1 MKNLLQISL
10 CMAAILM
17 PFSLLAQDSDAIEE
31 VIVSATKKDASA
43 QDVAIALD
51 VLTSDQIDSLN
62 IDTMRDVAARIPTL
76 TTNYNTDPFQA
87 SIRIRGI
94 GSSQSDTSL
103 EAGVAVIVD
112 GVYLNRTGL
121 GLNDLTDIARVEVLQ
136 GPQGTLYGKN
146 ANAGVVN
153 IVTKTPVI
161 GDDEGFIEIESG
173 DYNQERITGGITKTL
188 SDTSAM
194 RFSFNKNEADGWM
207 KNVADNS
214 TANNEDD
221 LTMSLKL
228 YFNPSDTRSVVFSH
242 SDTSKNGNCCAA
254 DSQPNNP
261 VILAGAMVT
270 GKTIQ
275 NNDTTDF
282 IFSASDRPQF
292 DLDSS
297 LTSLKI
303 DDELENGTLTT
314 IISRNKYDFYKGVDA
329 DFSAIDLANS
339 DRNIGGSSLSTEI
352 RFSSNMIGSWEYL
365 IGLFHYTSDLYERG
379 DKTVS
384 IGADWDPTFAAV
396 MAGLNANIAQLTQAV
411 QAGLAPVSQLNAL
424 VAQAQSTGGLVAFVN
439 SGDRI
444 ENNMKW
450 DDSLLAIF
458 GSATN
463 HISDTLRLTVGL
475 RVSDETKEADLYAG
489 TVLEGTM
496 TLSPGI
502 AAALGNPAL
511 AGATIPRQNDCSCMA
526 SKRIYESS

>member
-1 MKNLLQISL
+1 MLMKNLIQTTL
-10 CMAAILM
+10 CVAAILM

-62 IDTMRDVAARIPTL
+62 IDTMGDIAARIPTL

-87 SIRIRGI
+87 SIRIRGV

-329 DFSAIDLANS
+329 DFSA
-339 DRNIGGSSLSTEI
+339 
-352 RFSSNMIGSWEYL
+352 L
-365 IGLFHYTSDLYERG
+365 I
-379 DKTVS
+379 
-384 IGADWDPTFAAV
+384 W
-396 MAGLNANIAQLTQAV
+396 LTQ
-411 QAGLAPVSQLNAL
+411 
-424 VAQAQSTGGLVAFVN
+424 
-439 SGDRI
+439 I
-444 ENNMKW
+444 EILEEVRYQQKL
-450 DDSLLAIF
+450 DLLQI
-458 GSATN
+458 
-463 HISDTLRLTVGL
+463 
-475 RVSDETKEADLYAG
+475 
-489 TVLEGTM
+489 
-496 TLSPGI
+496 
-502 AAALGNPAL
+502 
-511 AGATIPRQNDCSCMA
+511 
-526 SKRIYESS
+526 

>member
-1 MKNLLQISL
+1 MKNLFN
-10 CMAAILM
+10 LM
-17 PFSLLAQDSDAIEE
+17 LFFGVLITPFSITAQDSEGIEE

-43 QDVAIALD
+43 QDVPISLD

-62 IDTMRDVAARIPTL
+62 IDTMRDVAARIPSL
-76 TTNYNTDPFQA
+76 STNYNTDPFQ
-87 SIRIRGI
+87 SSMRIRGV

-103 EAGVAVIVD
+103 EAGVAIIVD

-153 IVTKTPVI
+153 IVTKSPVI

-173 DYNQERITGGITKTL
+173 DYNQERITGGISKTL

-228 YFNPSDTRSVVFSH
+228 YFNPSDTRSLVFTH
-242 SDTSKNGNCCAA
+242 TDTSKNGNCCAA
-254 DSQPNNP
+254 DSQPNNS
-261 VILAGAMVT
+261 VLLAGASVT
-270 GKTIQ
+270 GKTLQ

-282 IFSASDRPQF
+282 IFSATDRPQF

-297 LTSLKI
+297 LTSIKI
-303 DDELENGTLTT
+303 DDDLEKGTLTT

-329 DFSAIDLANS
+329 DFSSIDMANS

-352 RFSSNMIGSWEYL
+352 RFASDMIGNWEYL
-365 IGLFHYTSDLYERG
+365 VGLFHYTSDLYERG

-384 IGADWDPTFAAV
+384 IGADWDPTMAAV
-396 MAGLNANIAQLTQAV
+396 MAGLNASIAQLTQAV
-411 QAGLAPVSQLNAL
+411 QAGLAPASQL
-424 VAQAQSTGGLVAFVN
+424 QCIGSPS
-439 SGDRI
+439 SGYWR
-444 ENNMKW
+444 
-450 DDSLLAIF
+450 
-458 GSATN
+458 T
-463 HISDTLRLTVGL
+463 
-475 RVSDETKEADLYAG
+475 
-489 TVLEGTM
+489 
-496 TLSPGI
+496 
-502 AAALGNPAL
+502 
-511 AGATIPRQNDCSCMA
+511 SCFC
-526 SKRIYESS
+526 